1 EATTMGEG
9 RGARPQADELPEGV
23 RPAHGPD
30 GAFEVETLELV
41 AGNSPPL
48 GLAPRTEHL
57 GRHEDAPAAK
67 SRISSPR
74 AQVCF
79 YGRRGRWGPTCSL
92 SGALG
97 EHRGRRLENSAMCA
111 PLVAS
116 QPPDRDPIALEEW
129 SVASGFCLRHRG
141 IIL

>member
-1 EATTMGEG
+1 MIAEIAPIVGQAPTLFPSPLHRRTQIALAPLALSAVEQHLDARLVEEQLTQADEERVGCPLGDDQEATTMGEG

-67 SRISSPR
+67 SRIS
-74 AQVCF
+74 
-79 YGRRGRWGPTCSL
+79 
-92 SGALG
+92 
-97 EHRGRRLENSAMCA
+97 
-111 PLVAS
+111 
-116 QPPDRDPIALEEW
+116 
-129 SVASGFCLRHRG
+129 
-141 IIL
+141 